1 MCKQREE
8 AHLILLGL
16 VRDVI
21 HTARRY
27 IPVCGGGATWES
39 KQPSMVNQ
47 PWNNPQKKKKKQL
60 RGKKNEDR
68 NSREDRANFTPDA
81 AIKKELPKEE
91 LPK

>member
-1 MCKQREE
+1 MSF
-8 AHLILLGL
+8 ILLDDIFLCVVAGL
-16 VRDVI
+16 PEKASSQAWLTSRETI
-21 HTARRY
+21 H
-27 IPVCGGGATWES
+27 
-39 KQPSMVNQ
+39 K
-47 PWNNPQKKKKKQL
+47 KKKKKQL